1 LLLSTVA
8 LGEDNAAAVRNV
20 FSAYRSAILSG
31 EGDEAAAFLSQSTY
45 DYYDEMRRLA
55 LYGDAKAVQAQSL
68 VNQMQVLLFRLRV
81 PSDQLES
88 LSSQALI
95 AHAVD
100 QGWIGKNSVLKLQPG
115 QVLSEGD
122 VAVLHVIV
130 DGKDAGPAFRFNR
143 ESGAWR
149 LDLLPTMQASNA
161 ALQLTAKQQGVPEN
175 EFMLVLMESVLGRK
189 VGPEAWN
196 PLRNSSQP

>member
-8 LGEDNAAAVRNV
+8 RGEDNAAAVRNV

-31 EGDEAAAFLSQSTY
+31 EGDEAAALLGQSTY

-81 PSDQLES
+81 PPDQLES

-100 QGWIGKNSVLKLQPG
+100 QGWIGKNSVLELQPG

-143 ESGAWR
+143 ESDAWR

-161 ALQLTAKQQGVPEN
+161 ALQSDRQATGCTGERVYARPHGVRARSQGW
-175 EFMLVLMESVLGRK
+175 
-189 VGPEAWN
+189 A
-196 PLRNSSQP
+196 